1 MQTWSVTAEG
11 GISACQPA
19 LALQSVRL
27 LPEVQ
32 ALVLM
37 LQGCNVVA
45 VSQNGLTQ
53 PNFAI
58 LDVCLMVTPTAAP
71 DVKQVPHTH
80 PAQGA
85 HWGQPGGGEGELCG
99 LDVTEGFVSSDQ
111 HCLI

>member
-1 MQTWSVTAEG
+1 MRKKNKTKNKHVQTWSVTAEG
-11 GISACQPA
+11 GVSACQSA

-37 LQGCNVVA
+37 LHGCNVVA

-53 PNFAI
+53 PNFTI
-58 LDVCLMVTPTAAP
+58 LDVCLMVTPAPAP
-71 DVKQVPHTH
+71 DVKQVLNAH

-85 HWGQPGGGEGELCG
+85 HRGQAKGGGGGRVVWVGC
-99 LDVTEGFVSSDQ
+99 D
-111 HCLI
+111 